1 VSILRN
7 HAVLMVIFSTLTG
20 AFFALLWKSE
30 APDRIRVFAFVRC
43 GLLPGGPGLARA
55 RVPFPR

>member
-30 APDRIRVFAFVRC
+30 ARDRIRVFAFVSC
-43 GLLPGGPGLARA
+43 GLLLGGLALA
-55 RVPFPR
+55 WAMFPFPR